1 MNNVFIK
8 ADEFTTYISRKYFKN
23 RDLISIDDLICL
35 IEDLDDE
42 LELKQQEL
50 DSLTYKNDYPNEES
64 DREKYYE

>member
-42 LELKQQEL
+42 LELKQQEI

>member
-35 IEDLDDE
+35 IENLNDE
-42 LELKQQEL
+42 LELKQQEI

>member
-8 ADEFTTYISRKYFKN
+8 TNEFTTYISRKYFKN

-42 LELKQQEL
+42 LELKQQEI

-64 DREKYYE
+64 DRERYYE

>member
-42 LELKQQEL
+42 LELKQQEI

-64 DREKYYE
+64 DMEKYYE

>member
-42 LELKQQEL
+42 LELKQQEI

-64 DREKYYE
+64 DRERYYE